1 MLPGNAGGGDADMK
15 HFRASFRGADGRP
28 AQPAPIR
35 ARREEDTG
43 LLLGLI
49 GVVIFAATLPL
60 TRLAVPALG
69 APFLT
74 AGRALIAGLIALPVL
89 AAGRRAPPWRRM
101 PRLGLAAL
109 CLVAGFPGFSSLA
122 MRSLPAAHAAVV
134 VGVLP
139 LATALV
145 AALIGRERPSPAFW
159 ICAALGAALVGGF
172 ALHRG
177 GGALQPGDALLL
189 LAIVAAAV
197 GYASAGQLSREMP
210 ARDVISWIVVLALPV
225 SAPLTWAFAPPQPV
239 SVPAS
244 AWACLAYL
252 GTMSMYL
259 GFFAWNAGLAR
270 GGVARVAQTQ
280 LAQPFITIALS
291 APLLGER
298 IDARTVLFAGLV
310 VALVFI
316 GRRQPVAA
324 RPDIPPM
331 ERRDRWRSNPL
342 RRLAG
347 WPFRVAAARRTMR
360 QLAGMSAR
368 ELADI
373 RLTRQ
378 DLRDASAAPLGDDP
392 TRILAMRV
400 AERAR
405 R

>member
-1 MLPGNAGGGDADMK
+1 
-15 HFRASFRGADGRP
+15 
-28 AQPAPIR
+28 
-35 ARREEDTG
+35 
-43 LLLGLI
+43 
-49 GVVIFAATLPL
+49 
-60 TRLAVPALG
+60 
-69 APFLT
+69 
-74 AGRALIAGLIALPVL
+74 
-89 AAGRRAPPWRRM
+89 
-101 PRLGLAAL
+101 
-109 CLVAGFPGFSSLA
+109 
-122 MRSLPAAHAAVV
+122 
-134 VGVLP
+134 
-139 LATALV
+139 
-145 AALIGRERPSPAFW
+145 
-159 ICAALGAALVGGF
+159 
-172 ALHRG
+172 
-177 GGALQPGDALLL
+177 
-189 LAIVAAAV
+189 
-197 GYASAGQLSREMP
+197 
-210 ARDVISWIVVLALPV
+210 
-225 SAPLTWAFAPPQPV
+225 
-239 SVPAS
+239 
-244 AWACLAYL
+244 
-252 GTMSMYL
+252 
-259 GFFAWNAGLAR
+259 
-270 GGVARVAQTQ
+270 VARVAQTQ